1 MVSGTEYEG
10 QTPLFAFD
18 WNCKY
23 WSLTLIFCFSLGAG
37 IAQAAFSGSIV
48 DAAFVAKAMQ
58 RGAILWDV
66 RSAEQYRAGHIP
78 GAVNI
83 GHPAQALLD
92 EKTQLFRPVETL
104 AGKLGRAGIDPKREI
119 VVYGS
124 AGSAYSYFAQFT
136 LDYFGAR
143 KVHVFHDGFDAW
155 KAGKRPVSTAAAT
168 LRQVKVRPFANPAM
182 LVVTGE
188 VVARVGSPGVQFV
201 DVRRPGEFNGDESET
216 LHGGH
221 IPGAIHIPYNLQ
233 LADPDAPR
241 KLMAKETADT
251 SGMSL
256 KKTAALR
263 KLYAGLDRRKETIV
277 YCHTGIRAAMTAAVL
292 TRLGFRSVRLYH
304 ASWLEYGN
312 QADAPV
318 EQ

>member
-1 MVSGTEYEG
+1 MCRGAIAVLVSLL
-10 QTPLFAFD
+10 P
-18 WNCKY
+18 
-23 WSLTLIFCFSLGAG
+23 G
-37 IAQAAFSGSIV
+37 IAAAAFSGAII
-48 DAAFVAKAMQ
+48 DAAAVAKAAA

-66 RSAEQYRAGHIP
+66 RSEEQYRAGHIP

-83 GHPAQALLD
+83 GHVATALID
-92 EKTQLFRPVETL
+92 EKTQLYLPVETL
-104 AGKLGRAGIDPKREI
+104 AARLGKAGIDPKREI
-119 VVYGS
+119 VVYGG
-124 AGSAYSYFAQFT
+124 AGSAYPYFAQFT

-143 KVHVFHDGFDAW
+143 KVHVFHDGFEGW
-155 KAGKRPVSTAAAT
+155 KAARRPVSTTNATRAAI
-168 LRQVKVRPFANPAM
+168 KVRPFANPAM

-188 VVARVGSPGVQFV
+188 VVSRVGSPGVQFV
-201 DVRRPGEFNGDESET
+201 DVRRQGEFSGDESET

-221 IPGAIHIPYNLQ
+221 IPGAVHVPYNFQ
-233 LADPDAPR
+233 LVDPDAPR

-251 SGMSL
+251 SGMAL

-263 KLYAGLDRRKETIV
+263 KLYAGLDPRKETIV